1 MADLIGHQK
10 SRGQLLIVSAFALG
24 VLFVAL
30 ALILNSAIFTE
41 NLASRGETTGGDQA
55 IEYRDTLQ
63 RGVGAILTAENENIT
78 DSGTTYSTLR
88 TRVGNGTSDLRTS
101 LIRQNARVGVT
112 SGVDTTDQTNGS
124 LIRQSDATRSYT
136 NASGTAA
143 NWTVAETIDQTRAFT
158 LNVSQSELTGS
169 CTRLSDC
176 FVLNVTNGSANW
188 RVSIN
193 DDSGV
198 TVEVETPAG
207 DTDTCS
213 AGSGE
218 YTVID
223 ITAGTVN
230 GTSCPALDFSD
241 APQSGYDIEYRNGDE
256 IGGTY
261 SLVVG
266 DTTVSSS
273 SDLSSSVGSGPS
285 ATPALYGVTVE
296 YDYQTAEL
304 NYSSALRV
312 APGETDD

>member
-1 MADLIGHQK
+1 MANLIGQKK
-10 SRGQLLIVSAFALG
+10 SRGQLLIVTAFALG

-55 IEYRDTLQ
+55 VEFRDTLK
-63 RGVGAILTAENENIT
+63 RGVGNILTAENENIT
-78 DSGTTYSTLR
+78 DSSTSYSTLR
-88 TRVGNGTSDLRTS
+88 TRVGNGTTAMSNS
-101 LIRQNARVGVT
+101 LIEQNAREGAT
-112 SGVDTTDQTNGS
+112 SDVDIVDQTNGS
-124 LIRQSDATRSYT
+124 LILQSDPTRNYSD
-136 NASGTAA
+136 NSGNS
-143 NWTVAETIDQTRAFT
+143 NWTVAQNVDQTRAFN
-158 LNVSQSELTGS
+158 LNVSQSELTDNSS

-176 FVLNVTNGSANW
+176 FVLNVTDGSADW

-207 DTDTCS
+207 DTGTCS
-213 AGSGE
+213 AGSGD

-241 APQSGYDIEYRNGDE
+241 APQSGYDIKYQNSDE

-261 SLVVG
+261 SIIVD
-266 DTTVSSS
+266 DTTLPSSNLS
-273 SDLSSSVGSGPS
+273 GSIGSDPS
-285 ATPALYGVTVE
+285 ATSALYDVTVE

-304 NYSSALRV
+304 NYSSAVRV